1 MSNKR
6 VFLDNAATTPIAP
19 EIIDMMSK
27 MMKTHFANPSSV
39 HSYGRESKIIVEGAR
54 KKIAKL
60 LNTSPGTI
68 FFTSGGTE
76 ADNMAIKC
84 AIHDHKITHAITSKI
99 SHHAVLF
106 PLEDLEK
113 EKLIKLSYVDIDKN
127 GVVSISHLEEL
138 LESNPR
144 TFVSIMH
151 ANNEIGTIQDIKVIG
166 NICKEHNAI
175 FHSDTVQT
183 IAHFPFDMQKLNVDF
198 MAASAH
204 KFHGPKGVGFIY
216 ISEDIQIKPFLRG
229 GGQERNMRAG
239 TENVCGIAAL
249 AMAMEMAYENLEEE
263 TTYIKSLKMYM
274 IEKLQTE
281 LKDVQFYGKCTD
293 MGNSLYT
300 VLSCHFPE
308 TDIAEMLLFNLDILG
323 VACSGGSACASGSSK
338 GSHVLTEIVPESKRP
353 GIRFS
358 FSKYNTK
365 EDVDFTIDKLKELFS

>member
-113 EKLIKLSYVDIDKN
+113 EGLIKLSYVDIDKD
-127 GVVSISHLEEL
+127 GVISISHLKEL

-166 NICKEHNAI
+166 DICKEHNAI

-183 IAHFPFDMQKLNVDF
+183 MAHFPFDMNKINVDF

-239 TENVCGIAAL
+239 TENVYGIAAL
-249 AMAMEMAYENLEEE
+249 AMAMEMAYDNLEEE
-263 TTYIKSLKMYM
+263 TTYIKSLKKHM
-274 IEKLQTE
+274 IKKLKTE
-281 LKDVQFYGKCTD
+281 LEDVQFYGKCTD
-293 MGNSLYT
+293 LENSLYT

-308 TDIAEMLLFNLDILG
+308 TNIAEMLLFNLDILG
-323 VACSGGSACASGSSK
+323 VACSGGSACASGGSK
-338 GSHVLTEIVPESKRP
+338 GSHVLTELVPESKRP

>member
-6 VFLDNAATTPIAP
+6 VFLDNASTTPIAP
-19 EIIDMMSK
+19 EIIVMMSE
-27 MMKTHFANPSSV
+27 MMNTNFANPSSV
-39 HSYGRESKIIVEGAR
+39 HSYGRESKIVVEGAR
-54 KKIAKL
+54 KKISKL

-113 EKLIKLSYVDIDKN
+113 EGLIKLSYVDIDKD
-127 GVVSISHLEEL
+127 GVISISHLKEL

-166 NICKEHNAI
+166 DICKEHNAI

-183 IAHFPFDMQKLNVDF
+183 ISHFPFDMQKLNVDF

-204 KFHGPKGVGFIY
+204 KFHGPKGVGFVY
-216 ISEDIQIKPFLRG
+216 ISKNIQIKPLLRG

-239 TENVCGIAAL
+239 TENIYGIAAL
-249 AMAMEMAYENLEEE
+249 AMAMEMAYKNLEEE
-263 TTYIKSLKMYM
+263 TKYIKDLKIYM
-274 IEKLQTE
+274 IEKLKTE
-281 LKDVQFYGKCTD
+281 LEDVQFYGKCTD
-293 MGNSLYT
+293 LENSLYT

-308 TDIAEMLLFNLDILG
+308 TNIAEMLLFNLDILG
-323 VACSGGSACASGSSK
+323 VACSGGSACASGGSK